1 MASKDQTA
9 SSSETTTAVADDTS
23 SQQDAPPHPLQVTS
37 PDSSLP
43 SPSPRQR
50 RCVAAYM
57 DLTREECGRLFPSGR
72 LRSQP
77 LRLAGRPFYLTARC
91 NMDQRDTFRCFGLF
105 LAMEV
110 DDEEEEEGAPSPA
123 ASVRGWVRQ
132 HVQGALHLRRREV
145 VWIPESAWDAMG
157 VVHGW
162 WWWWQRVLH
171 RWGAA
176 LEAWIMCQRR
186 CLIRSIELIWIYCTA
201 FVNWECFIA
210 FWKFEHERS

>member
-57 DLTREECGRLFPSGR
+57 DLTREECGRHFPSGR

-110 DDEEEEEGAPSPA
+110 DDEEEEEEGSPSPA
-123 ASVRGWVRQ
+123 ASVTVEYDFAARTRQ
-132 HVQGALHLRRREV
+132 QSGDEFVSMYKGHYTFAAGKSCGYRNLLGMPWASFMGDGGGDSVFFIDGVLHLRAELCV
-145 VWIPESAWDAMG
+145 KEDA
-157 VVHGW
+157 
-162 WWWWQRVLH
+162 
-171 RWGAA
+171 
-176 LEAWIMCQRR
+176 
-186 CLIRSIELIWIYCTA
+186 
-201 FVNWECFIA
+201 
-210 FWKFEHERS
+210 